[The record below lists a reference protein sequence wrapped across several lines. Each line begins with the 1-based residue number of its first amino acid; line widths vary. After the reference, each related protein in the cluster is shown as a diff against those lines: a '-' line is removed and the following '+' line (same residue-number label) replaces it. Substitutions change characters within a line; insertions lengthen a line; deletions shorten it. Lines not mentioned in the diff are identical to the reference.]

1 MTKAV
6 AEKQKKK
13 LEKVREASDVK
24 IHEPK
29 KKTGVEQ
36 KVREIQQKTSRTTK
50 KKCNTVPKHNNRT
63 LTITWDYQ
71 EAKLWYISNPTVTQK
86 MVAEKYGISEA
97 TVAKKAV
104 LDKWAEA
111 KSDYCQML
119 EKEALANAKIK
130 VRQTLDNHLKEARSL
145 AVVGA
150 NMLQR
155 AWNKA
160 ANNPTQQPDAKAV
173 TSAARLIEVGHR
185 LERLALGLPTSYQ
198 GFADKNG
205 DAVDPT
211 INLNIVSLQAFVN
224 KTIEQAK
231 QNGVIDVAELEQY

>member
-1 MTKAV
+1 MANAVKTKP
-6 AEKQKKK
+6 KQK
-13 LEKVREASDVK
+13 LEKVREASDVE
-24 IHEPK
+24 IYEPK

-36 KVREIQQKTSRTTK
+36 KVREIQQKAKAKT
-50 KKCNTVPKHNNRT
+50 NNRK
-63 LTITWDYQ
+63 LSVTWDYQ

-86 MVAEKYGISEA
+86 MVAEKYGVCEG
-97 TVAKKAV
+97 TVAERAV
-104 LDKWAEA
+104 LDRWSEA
-111 KSDYCQML
+111 KIEYGQSL

-160 ANNPTQQPDAKAV
+160 ANDPLQQPDAKAV

-231 QNGVIDVAELEQY
+231 QNGVIDVTELEQY